1 MGSVLIT
8 ILPEILANVIYPAW
22 ILFTVLL
29 LMGQNGAKRVL
40 ALLIGGTLTRLLQ
53 ILLFNSIFGASP
65 TADESAYGASP
76 IASTLFLFIGIVFLI
91 AGVKAYLKQPD
102 SDDDA
107 PSKLTGMIGSLSP
120 LRIFL
125 LGAGWV
131 LISPKLWAFTLSA
144 ISTIS
149 YANLGQVETIL
160 LYLFYLIG
168 SVSFSIIVVI
178 MSVIQPDKTKA
189 AIGRFQI
196 WLESNMRPIKIV
208 FSAIFGVIFVYL
220 GVSGLIG

>member
-1 MGSVLIT
+1 VLIA